1 MKEPKK
7 NIEVEK
13 TEDVSSKEQK
23 IRESHS
29 WRGTIVFL
37 LCILMLRVFVVETI
51 YVKGSSMEPNFQ
63 HGDWLFINKLATD
76 FGEIEKDDII
86 ICEMHIDNFAEKI
99 IKRVIGVPGDE
110 INIVLNSDSKDV
122 EYVLYINDEL
132 IEETYLAEPM
142 KELSDLKYPYI
153 VPEDSY
159 FVMGDNRN
167 ASSDSRKPSIG
178 AVPKEDI
185 MGEVVVRAYPFSS
198 IGLI

>member
-1 MKEPKK
+1 MKESKK

-13 TEDVSSKEQK
+13 NENISSKNR
-23 IRESHS
+23 RENKPHS
-29 WRGTIVFL
+29 WRGTILFL
-37 LCILMLRVFVVETI
+37 LCILILRVFVVETI

-110 INIVLNSDSKDV
+110 INIVLNSESEDI
-122 EYVLYINDEL
+122 EYLLYINKEL
-132 IEETYLAEPM
+132 IEEPYIAEPM
-142 KELSDLKYPYI
+142 RQLSDLEYPYI

-167 ASSDSRKPSIG
+167 ASSDSRKASIG
-178 AVPKEDI
+178 AVSKEDI